1 MIHVYLL
8 VIPAFSFNI
17 DPNIRGTSYICHARR
32 ASSIASLSPRRAG
45 RRSWWGWWGPRF
57 VVPVRKIRARWS
69 LRIFLG
75 HGWEIQ
81 PTNDGLMIWLL
92 ISVMVHYC
100 VPKPQNNCESLEMMA
115 HYCVPRFLGEVFSVS
130 FNFNI
135 VLNYVLIHFSFF

>member
-1 MIHVYLL
+1 MSICWLSQHFPSTLTQ
-8 VIPAFSFNI
+8 
-17 DPNIRGTSYICHARR
+17 TSVGPVTFAMRR

-115 HYCVPRFLGEVFSVS
+115 HYCVPRFLGGS
-130 FNFNI
+130 F
-135 VLNYVLIHFSFF
+135 FSFF